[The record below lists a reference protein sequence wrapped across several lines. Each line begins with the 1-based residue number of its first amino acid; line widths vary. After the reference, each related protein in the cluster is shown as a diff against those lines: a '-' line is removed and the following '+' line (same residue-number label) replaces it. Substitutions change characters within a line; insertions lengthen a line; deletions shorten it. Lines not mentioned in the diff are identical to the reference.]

1 MPLVSTK
8 HPDLVKKLPEYE
20 LINDCIAGSTQ
31 VKFRKTKYLPIPG
44 GELLDKDDEKSYNEI
59 MGRYNA
65 YLTRAVFYNVAERTL
80 RGMVGQIFSRK
91 PQTDIPTDL
100 QAILPNIDGSGV
112 SFEQQAKAAAGRAL
126 SVGRGG
132 LLSDF
137 TRTGGI
143 VTAEQLATGAV
154 RPTIRRYS
162 EAEIINWAYIEN
174 GPNKRLAL
182 VVLEEPY
189 FERKEIFTHV
199 LRKRYRVLI
208 LNAGVYEQWMYSDD
222 NVNPVKIEV
231 KGSDGQPLTEIP
243 FEFIGSEKNN
253 ADIDYSPLFP
263 ICDLNLAHYRNS
275 ADNEESTFIVGQ
287 PTPVLA
293 GLTKDWVTNVLGG
306 KVILGSRKA
315 IPLPQGASADLLQPD
330 PNTLA
335 ATGMEHK
342 ERQMVALG
350 ARLVEQNSTQ
360 RTATEASQEEAS
372 EKSQL
377 ATIADNTAQA
387 YERAFVHLQ
396 KFTGTNG
403 PVTIAFNTEFEL
415 QKLSPEERRQ
425 LISEWVANAITTDEM
440 RANLRRGGVA
450 YLDDKSFANQIG
462 KDKDTFNIPGEGDD
476 DGDNEDD
483 ATDDNTGAAA

>member
-31 VKFRKTKYLPIPG
+31 VKFRRTKYLPMPG
-44 GELLDKDDEKSYNEI
+44 GELLDRDTDEKLYLEI
-59 MGRYNA
+59 TGRYQS

-91 PQTDIPTDL
+91 PQVDIPADL
-100 QAILPNIDGSGV
+100 KPLLPNLDGSGV

-132 LLSDF
+132 LLTDF
-137 TRTGGI
+137 TRTGGE
-143 VTAEQLATGAV
+143 VTAEQLASGAV
-154 RPTIRRYS
+154 RPIIRRYS
-162 EAEIINWAYIEN
+162 EAEIINWAYLEN
-174 GPNKRLAL
+174 GPNKKLCL

-189 FERKEIFTHV
+189 LERKEIFTHV
-199 LRKRYRVLI
+199 ARKRWRVLLI
-208 LNAGVYEQWMYSDD
+208 NDAGNYEQWMYAD
-222 NVNPVKIEV
+222 NNVALVKIEIR
-231 KGSDGQPLTEIP
+231 GSDGNPLTEIP
-243 FEFIGSEKNN
+243 FEFIGAEKNN

-275 ADNEESTFIVGQ
+275 AELEDSTHIVGQ
-287 PTPVLA
+287 PTPVLT
-293 GLTKDWVTNVLGG
+293 GLTKDWVSTVLGG
-306 KVILGSRKA
+306 RVILGNRKA
-315 IPLPQGASADLLQPD
+315 IPLPAGASADLLQPD

-335 ATGMEHK
+335 KDGMEHK

-350 ARLVEQNSTQ
+350 ARLVEQNQTQ

-387 YERAFVHLQ
+387 YERSFVHMQ
-396 KFTGTNG
+396 KFTGRTG
-403 PVTIAFNTEFEL
+403 DVTVALNTEFEL
-415 QKLSPEERRQ
+415 QKLSPEERKQ
-425 LISEWVANAITTDEM
+425 LISEWMANAITTDEM

-450 YLDDKSFANQIG
+450 YLDDKAFAAQIG
-462 KDKDTFNIPGEGDD
+462 KDKDDFNIPDDGGDD
-476 DGDNEDD
+476 NTDNNDD
-483 ATDDNTGAAA
+483 TGAAAAA